1 LRGLSGVLNVGTMTA
16 IMGPTGSGKTSLLN
30 ILANRMPVVKG
41 ASLGGEL
48 LVNGRHVSRAAWG
61 RRFARLSAY
70 VMQEDVM
77 NAYLTVRETL
87 WLAASFQLPPTITE
101 DEKARLVSAVIR

>member
-1 LRGLSGVLNVGTMTA
+1 MTA

-41 ASLGGEL
+41 ASLRGEL
-48 LVNGRHVSRAAWG
+48 LVNGEHVASTQWS

-77 NAYLTVRETL
+77 NAFLTVRETL
-87 WLAASFQLPPTITE
+87 WLAASFQLPPTTTE
-101 DEKARLVSAVIR
+101 EEKDRLVNAVIRCGSR